1 MNYYPISIDKGESS
15 LAFPP
20 QGHRL
25 RTVFASSGISAQVPS
40 PKGRRRRF
48 VLEIMALP
56 SPATVF
62 LHSIFDGV
70 GCENSNVHPT
80 LTMLVGEEEDVFALA
95 FKEANPFSG
104 SDVKPDVPRSQS
116 MLFTNRTSEPLLD
129 IASAHANYHISGP
142 QCPSWQL
149 VEVDWQLSSPAA
161 ETCQSKGTQS
171 LSISITLVGN
181 LISL

>member
-1 MNYYPISIDKGESS
+1 
-15 LAFPP
+15 
-20 QGHRL
+20 
-25 RTVFASSGISAQVPS
+25 
-40 PKGRRRRF
+40 
-48 VLEIMALP
+48 MALP
-56 SPATVF
+56 SLATVF